1 MRSLLQK
8 TGLKCG
14 FLLQN
19 NPMKNSTNTLDT
31 YSETGT
37 LGSSEVSPDSPKK
50 NLAARIYFG
59 LVATIGTAALTA
71 GLTVATTNGGWAGLV
86 SMLSEMTYWT
96 NILVAIVGFAL
107 VLNPQRDGRI
117 FRWLRLS
124 TLVMITVVGVLYPL
138 ILAGD
143 ADLTGIFVYTSLTL
157 HYIVPWATVLGFLI
171 FGPRPRIS
179 WAALL
184 AMPIIPLTYIAYS
197 ITYGAVLSPTG
208 EYPYPFLDPSINAGG
223 VPGVAA
229 TYIAITLLGV
239 VLGFVYLGLDRLLS
253 RGAKPTD
260 LSITAAPADI
270 AEVTESAVAAK
281 PREPMPV

>member
-1 MRSLLQK
+1 
-8 TGLKCG
+8 
-14 FLLQN
+14 
-19 NPMKNSTNTLDT
+19 MKNSTNTLDMH
-31 YSETGT
+31 SETGT
-37 LGSSEVSPDSPKK
+37 LGGAEASPDRSNK

-71 GLTVATTNGGWAGLV
+71 GMTVATTNGGWAGLV

-124 TLVMITVVGVLYPL
+124 TLVMITIVGVVYPL
-138 ILAGD
+138 VLAGS
-143 ADLTGIFVYTSLTL
+143 ADLTGVFVYTSLAL

-184 AMPIIPLTYIAYS
+184 ALPIIPLTYTAYA
-197 ITYGAVLSPTG
+197 ITYGAVLNPTG
-208 EYPYPFLDPSINAGG
+208 EYPYPFLDPSLNAGG

-229 TYIAITLLGV
+229 AVIAITLFGV
-239 VLGFVYLGLDRLLS
+239 ILGFVYLGLDRLLS
-253 RGAKPTD
+253 RGAKPAD
-260 LSITAAPADI
+260 LSITVAPVDI
-270 AEVTESAVAAK
+270 AEATESAAAAQS
-281 PREPMPV
+281 REPMPV

>member
-1 MRSLLQK
+1 
-8 TGLKCG
+8 
-14 FLLQN
+14 
-19 NPMKNSTNTLDT
+19 MKNRTNTLDM

-37 LGSSEVSPDSPKK
+37 LGGAEASPDRPKK

-59 LVATIGTAALTA
+59 LVAMIGTAALTA
-71 GLTVATTNGGWAGLV
+71 GMTVATTNGGWAGLV

-124 TLVMITVVGVLYPL
+124 TLVMITIVGIVYPL
-138 ILAGD
+138 VLAGS
-143 ADLTGIFVYTSLTL
+143 ADLTGVFVYTSLAL

-184 AMPIIPLTYIAYS
+184 ALPIIPLTYTAYA
-197 ITYGAVLSPTG
+197 ITYGALLNPAG
-208 EYPYPFLDPSINAGG
+208 EYPYPFLDPSLNAGG
-223 VPGVAA
+223 ETGVAA
-229 TYIAITLLGV
+229 AVIVITLFGV
-239 VLGFVYLGLDRLLS
+239 ILGFVYLGLDRLLS
-253 RGAKPTD
+253 RGAKPAD
-260 LSITAAPADI
+260 LSVTVAPVDV
-270 AEVTESAVAAK
+270 AEMTDSAVTARS
-281 PREPMPV
+281 REPMLV